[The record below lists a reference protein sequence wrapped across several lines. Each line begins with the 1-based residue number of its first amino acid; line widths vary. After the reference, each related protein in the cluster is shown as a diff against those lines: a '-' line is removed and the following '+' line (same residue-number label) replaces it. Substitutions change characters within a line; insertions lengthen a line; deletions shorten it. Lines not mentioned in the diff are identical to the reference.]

1 MAVVGPAASPG
12 SGTDEEE
19 DAVPGAREDVA
30 PGLLLRGRA
39 VARGR
44 VCDREDP
51 RVRAVARDRGEAV
64 VGPVASP
71 GPAADEEDENAA
83 PGARENPRVRAVD

>member
-1 MAVVGPAASPG
+1 MAVVGPTASPG
-12 SGTDEEE
+12 PGDDKEE

-30 PGLLLRGRA
+30 PGLLVRGRA
-39 VARGR
+39 VARDR
-44 VCDREDP
+44 VCGREDP

-71 GPAADEEDENAA
+71 I
-83 PGARENPRVRAVD
+83 PGADPVYQRF